1 MPWRFPPIKWEKFL
15 WKLESAEAAGISE
28 GITFEFS
35 HFMSPN
41 SMYPAAGALFDRYC
55 EYCGLTARSR
65 DLRGS

>member
-1 MPWRFPPIKWEKFL
+1 MPWRFTPIKWEKFL

-55 EYCGLTARSR
+55 EYCGLAARSR

>member
-15 WKLESAEAAGISE
+15 WKLESAAAAGITE

-41 SMYPAAGALFDRYC
+41 SSNAVFNNNKRLP
-55 EYCGLTARSR
+55 
-65 DLRGS
+65 